1 MFRAG
6 GISVLDSDSFYLS
19 IDGGRPM
26 QWNTAAGAEYDWRRI
41 PDQVDLRN
49 SPPKSKMFDF
59 SAGEHTITLS
69 TREREAEVQALFLG
83 TTPDMTPAVPG
94 DGRFLPVAAA
104 EVSGGMV
111 LKLHEKAVSGNRC
124 AVWLDAARP
133 VRMYQD
139 SFTPANYSRP
149 PAVILRLRGDAEA
162 INPLF
167 AAVLAPLKPEM
178 KEPEVKFDRSV
189 AGRVTIT
196 VKWPGA
202 VDTIDWNTN
211 GKGTANFRRVPV
223 RTDRE

>member
-1 MFRAG
+1 M
-6 GISVLDSDSFYLS
+6 
-19 IDGGRPM
+19 
-26 QWNTAAGAEYDWRRI
+26 
-41 PDQVDLRN
+41 
-49 SPPKSKMFDF
+49 
-59 SAGEHTITLS
+59 
-69 TREREAEVQALFLG
+69 QALFLG

-111 LKLHEKAVSGNRC
+111 LKPHEKAVSGNRC

-196 VKWPGA
+196 VKWPEA
-202 VDTIDWNTN
+202 VDTIVWNTN